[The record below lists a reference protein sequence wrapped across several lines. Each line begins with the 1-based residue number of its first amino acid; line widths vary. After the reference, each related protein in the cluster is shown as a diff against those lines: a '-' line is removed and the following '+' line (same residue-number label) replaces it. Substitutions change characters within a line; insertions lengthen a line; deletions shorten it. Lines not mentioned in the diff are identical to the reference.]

1 MDLTV
6 EERRRR
12 VLALEHGKE
21 ADVYLRQQLKQLI
34 KPGGDDVT
42 VFNGNEQ
49 KLRKRANAGDS
60 DAEIELRSGVELL
73 MRMLKHGMPKTSKSQ
88 RIILDAIKSK
98 MWIET
103 GKGDVRVRAGI
114 ARLDTEREKLTTEPH
129 ALASAER

>member
-1 MDLTV
+1 MRNRLPSLQLVHKIPCTFF
-6 EERRRR
+6 
-12 VLALEHGKE
+12 GME

-88 RIILDAIKSK
+88 RLILDAIRAKV
-98 MWIET
+98 WIET
-103 GKGDVRVRAGI
+103 GNPFVC
-114 ARLDTEREKLTTEPH
+114 LSTHT
-129 ALASAER
+129 